1 MTSSSFARPP
11 LADLASLARHGDL
24 LLNWTLR
31 EIKVRY
37 KQSYLGIAWAVLQPL
52 SATIILT
59 LVFSR
64 FLNVPTDGVPHVLFY
79 YTAMLPWALLASALS
94 FGVTSLVNNMHLVK
108 TIAFPREILPLATI
122 LVSLVDF
129 FVASVIFVLLAA
141 AYHVPFGTTWLWVP
155 LILLIQLF
163 LMTGMVLYTA
173 AMTVFYR
180 DLRFVVPLG
189 LQLWMYLSP
198 VIYPLSVVPESLRFW
213 YGLNPMAGVIDSYR
227 RVTLLGQPPDAYF
240 LSVAA
245 VVSSIVLFGAYRSF
259 KRAEPDFADLI

>member
-1 MTSSSFARPP
+1 MISPSLARPP
-11 LADLASLARHGDL
+11 LADLASLLRHGDL
-24 LLNWTLR
+24 LLSWTLR

-52 SATIILT
+52 SATVILT

-64 FLNVPTDGVPHVLFY
+64 FLEVPTDGVPHVLFY

-129 FVASVIFVLLAA
+129 LVASVIFILLAA
-141 AYHVPFGTTWLWVP
+141 VYHVSVGATWLWIP
-155 LILLIQLF
+155 IILLIQLF
-163 LMTGMVLYTA
+163 LMTGVVLYTSA
-173 AMTVFYR
+173 VTVFYR

-198 VIYPLSVVPESLRFW
+198 VIYPISLVPDGLRPW
-213 YGLNPMAGVIDSYR
+213 YELNPMAGIIDSYR
-227 RVTLLGQPPDAYF
+227 RVTLLGQPPELF
-240 LSVAA
+240 SLSVAA
-245 VVSSIVLFGAYRSF
+245 AVSCLVLFGAYRSF
-259 KRAEPDFADLI
+259 KRVEPDFADLI

>member
-1 MTSSSFARPP
+1 MNSSSLAHPQ
-11 LADLASLARHGDL
+11 LADLVSLVRHRNL

-59 LVFSR
+59 LIFSR
-64 FLNVPTDGVPHVLFY
+64 FLEVPTDGVPHVLFY

-108 TIAFPREILPLATI
+108 TIAFPREILPLATV

-129 FVASVIFVLLAA
+129 FVASLIFVVLAA
-141 AYHVPFGTTWLWVP
+141 AYHVPVGTTWLWMP
-155 LILLIQLF
+155 LILLIQLV
-163 LMTGMVLYTA
+163 LMTGIVLYTSA
-173 AMTVFYR
+173 VTVFYR

-198 VIYPLSVVPESLRFW
+198 VIYPLSLVPESLRPW

-227 RVTLLGQPPDAYF
+227 RVALRGQPPDAF
-240 LSVAA
+240 SLSVAA
-245 VVSSIVLFGAYRSF
+245 VVSCLVLFGAYRSF

>member
-1 MTSSSFARPP
+1 MTSSSIARPP
-11 LADLASLARHGDL
+11 HADPASLFRHGEL

-64 FLNVPTDGVPHVLFY
+64 FLDVPTDGVPHVLFY

-129 FVASVIFVLLAA
+129 FVASVIFVFLAA
-141 AYHVPFGTTWLWVP
+141 AYHVPFGATWLWVP
-155 LILLIQLF
+155 LILLIQLI
-163 LMTGMVLYTA
+163 LMTGVVLYTSA
-173 AMTVFYR
+173 VTVFYR

-198 VIYPLSVVPESLRFW
+198 VIYPLSLVPNGLRPW

-227 RVTLLGQPPDAYF
+227 RVILLGQPPDTFY

-245 VVSSIVLFGAYRSF
+245 VVSCLLLFAAYRSF
-259 KRAEPDFADLI
+259 KRVEPDFADLI

>member
-1 MTSSSFARPP
+1 MTPDRRLLENLSS
-11 LADLASLARHGDL
+11 LLQHGDL
-24 LLNWTLR
+24 LFTWTVR

-37 KQSYLGIAWAVLQPL
+37 KQSYLGISWAILQPL

-64 FLNVPTDGVPHVLFY
+64 FLDVPTDGLPHVLFY
-79 YTAMLPWALLASALS
+79 YAAMLPWTLLASSLS

-129 FVASVIFVLLAA
+129 FVASLIFFLLAA
-141 AYHVPFGTTWLWVP
+141 AYHVPIGTAWLWVP
-155 LILLIQLF
+155 LILLIQLV
-163 LMTGMVLYTA
+163 LTAGIVLYTSA
-173 AMTVFYR
+173 LTVFYR

-198 VIYPLSVVPESLRFW
+198 VIYPVSLVPAGLRFW
-213 YGLNPMAGVIDSYR
+213 YMLNPMAGVIDSFR
-227 RVTLLGQPPDAYF
+227 RVTLLGQPPDAF
-240 LSVAA
+240 ALSVAA
-245 VVSSIVLFGAYRSF
+245 VVSSLLLFGAYRSF
-259 KRAEPDFADLI
+259 KRVEPDFADLI